1 MTKEVLKM
9 ALEAL
14 KGVLDD
20 TPKVLD
26 ASIAGGLYEVVQCRD
41 AITAIKEALAQ
52 PERSMKVE
60 GPLHVVCQC
69 DKCKAQPEPVAWEQ
83 FYPDIGKPQ
92 IAFNA
97 EVIGYVAPQRTWVG
111 LDWLPKHRCGL
122 HLSHNEHR
130 DVYETVEEFY
140 DVDSFISME
149 ELAKAISEDSVWVL
163 HWYPETPIGFHRIAA
178 STLEAIEAKLK
189 EKNNG

>member
-1 MTKEVLKM
+1 MDDRQLIEDLLS
-9 ALEAL
+9 ALEYH
-14 KGVLDD
+14 
-20 TPKVLD
+20 TEQTRPIEFSKV
-26 ASIAGGLYEVVQCRD
+26 
-41 AITAIKEALAQ
+41 AIQAAREYLQKPTQ
-52 PERSMKVE
+52 
-60 GPLHVVCQC
+60 Q
-69 DKCKAQPEPVAWEQ
+69 EPVAWEQ
-83 FYPDIGKPQ
+83 FYPDFGKPQ
-92 IAFNA
+92 IAINP
-97 EVIGYVAPQRTWVG
+97 ETVGYVAPQRTWVG

-189 EKNNG
+189 EKNT

>member
-1 MTKEVLKM
+1 MTKDELIEM
-9 ALEAL
+9 ARQAGFDPHDMSSDFTCNLDNIEAFAKL
-14 KGVLDD
+14 V
-20 TPKVLD
+20 
-26 ASIAGGLYEVVQCRD
+26 
-41 AITAIKEALAQ
+41 AQ
-52 PERSMKVE
+52 PE
-60 GPLHVVCQC
+60 Q
-69 DKCKAQPEPVAWEQ
+69 EPVAWEQ

-92 IAFNA
+92 IAINP
-97 EVIGYVAPQRTWVG
+97 ETVGYVAPQRTWVG

-189 EKNNG
+189 QKNG

>member
-1 MTKEVLKM
+1 MTQEALKL

-52 PERSMKVE
+52 PE
-60 GPLHVVCQC
+60 
-69 DKCKAQPEPVAWEQ
+69 
-83 FYPDIGKPQ
+83 PQ
-92 IAFNA
+92 IAINS
-97 EVIGYVAPQRTWVG
+97 EIVGYVTPQRTWVG

-189 EKNNG
+189 QKNG

>member
-1 MTKEVLKM
+1 MTQEALKL

-52 PERSMKVE
+52 PE
-60 GPLHVVCQC
+60 
-69 DKCKAQPEPVAWEQ
+69 
-83 FYPDIGKPQ
+83 PQ
-92 IAFNA
+92 IAINS
-97 EVIGYVAPQRTWVG
+97 EIVGYVTPQRTWVG